1 MNNLNLINNDVPFL
15 LCLDYTAVL
24 FVLGL
29 SGLIIN
35 KRNILLMLL
44 SLELT
49 FLASALNFIFAGQF
63 LNLFLGAIYGILII
77 LVVVADTAI
86 GLSLVVLI
94 YRGSRTASVNSL
106 VTLRG

>member
-1 MNNLNLINNDVPFL
+1 MYNLIQHTISLL
-15 LCLDYTAVL
+15 LCLDYTCLL
-24 FVLGL
+24 FILGIC
-29 SGLIIN
+29 GLVIN

-49 FLASALNFIFAGQF
+49 FLSSALNFIFAGYF
-63 LNLFLGAIYGILII
+63 LNLFLGAVYGVLII

-86 GLSLVVLI
+86 GLSLVVLV
-94 YRGSRTASVNSL
+94 YRGSKTASVNSL